1 LHQSNSLI
9 CEENA
14 LTGTNNIHKKYLLKN
29 LSESRL
35 HAYWNVVS
43 CKRSQVQTLQIEQTN
58 KLALRCDT
66 HGSRWCNALSEHTQ
80 LHAGVRRVIC
90 LMFTG
95 LLPSLK
101 SMSTDKLHSFIASCM
116 RDSKRNLYLTSYG
129 AEEHGECLTS
139 GIRAS
144 CKF

>member
-1 LHQSNSLI
+1 VQSLQTKITSKRERINELHQSNSLI

-35 HAYWNVVS
+35 HAYWNAVS
-43 CKRSQVQTLQIEQTN
+43 RKRSQLQTLQIEQTN

-80 LHAGVRRVIC
+80 LHAGARRVIC
-90 LMFTG
+90 LHVHRAAA
-95 LLPSLK
+95 L
-101 SMSTDKLHSFIASCM
+101 
-116 RDSKRNLYLTSYG
+116 
-129 AEEHGECLTS
+129 AEIHVD
-139 GIRAS
+139 
-144 CKF
+144 